1 MKNLTT
7 LFAVLTLTLMSCK
20 KEAPIVNRVSYEATV
35 FVDAEDI
42 NSTDQIMYKNDEV
55 VLEPQYTRYNT
66 GDVLRVEVKNTYDT
80 KQDIG
85 IEITANDII
94 YIGNAK
100 HLEAGETLTLT
111 YRF

>member
-35 FVDAEDI
+35 FVDAENI
-42 NSTDQIMYKNDEV
+42 NYTSQAMYKNEV
-55 VLEPQYTRYNT
+55 LILDPNNTRFNT
-66 GDVLRVEVKNTYDT
+66 GDILLIEVKNTSHS

-85 IEITANDII
+85 IELSANHSFIK
-94 YIGNAK
+94 GNAK
-100 HLEAGETLTLT
+100 HLEPREVLRIQHT
-111 YRF
+111 F